1 MLLRPP
7 RSTRTDTLFP
17 YTTLFRSGRLGAPSG
32 KLRPPLQHLIRRAMP
47 VGPGADVG
55 DDLVARRLTPLDRR
69 RGEVRQ
75 QHRIAQREQFG
86 IDLGLLRIDI
96 EPRTRD
102 ALGLERGDQRLF
114 VDEIGRVSGWER
126 GGQYGEV
133 SG

>member
-86 IDLGLLRIDI
+86 IDLGLLRIDT
-96 EPRTRD
+96 EPPPRA
-102 ALGLERGDQRLF
+102 ALGIERGAPRLF
-114 VDEIGRVSGWER
+114 VHTHPPPAQRR
-126 GGQYGEV
+126 
-133 SG
+133 